1 MNFKKQRN
9 IFGAVACVL
18 VFVSGCADQSPTA
31 RPTTATATRP
41 PSISQAAGA
50 DIIPALL
57 AEINEENL
65 RRNLFHIAKDPI
77 PFRKVNYRVPGH
89 KRSTL
94 EETDDWIEKQ
104 MRGWGYLV
112 EREKC
117 EVQAFSCDLKKPR
130 HHTYA
135 PPLPDAPFHK
145 VCNLYAKKAGRSH
158 VKQIILLVAHK
169 DSQSWTDS
177 PGAYDN
183 AVGTVALLEMAR
195 VLARYR
201 NDRSVW
207 FLWCNEEHKPW
218 TSITAANNCRKRND
232 NLVAIFNTDSLGGK
246 SDADT
251 AAGRK
256 TNVTLYTAPEGK
268 RLADLMAEVND
279 AYKIGLIQ
287 SSYQR
292 KNPGDDDGS
301 FIKAGYPAA
310 IANLGSYPYTDP
322 NYHEAGDTPERVD
335 IVNVRMATQ
344 AVLAAVLRLDRAK

>member
-1 MNFKKQRN
+1 MNLRKVSN
-9 IFGAVACVL
+9 VFGAVACVL
-18 VFVSGCADQSPTA
+18 VFVSGCADKPSPA
-31 RPTTATATRP
+31 RPAGVSR
-41 PSISQAAGA
+41 AADT

-57 AEINEENL
+57 AQISEDNL
-65 RRNLFHIAKDPI
+65 RRSLFYVAKDPL

-89 KRSTL
+89 KRSSL
-94 EETDDWIEKQ
+94 DETDDWIEKQ
-104 MRGWGYLV
+104 LRGCGYTV

-135 PPLPDAPFHK
+135 PPLPDAPFYK
-145 VCNLYAKKAGRSH
+145 VCNLYAKKTGRRCP
-158 VKQIILLVAHK
+158 KEIILLVAHK

-183 AVGTVALLEMAR
+183 AVGTVAVLEMAR
-195 VLARYR
+195 VLARYKS
-201 NDRSVW
+201 DRSIW

-218 TSITAANNCRKRND
+218 TSITAANNCRKRGD
-232 NLVAIFNTDSLGGK
+232 NIVAIFNTDSLGGK
-246 SDADT
+246 SDEDI

-268 RLADLMAEVND
+268 RLADLMAEVNE
-279 AYKIGLIQ
+279 AYKIGLAQ

-292 KNPGDDDGS
+292 KKPGDDDGS
-301 FIKAGYPAA
+301 FIKAGYASA
-310 IANLGSYPYTDP
+310 VANLGSYPYADAA
-322 NYHEAGDTPERVD
+322 YHEAGDAPERVD

-344 AVLAAVLRLDRAK
+344 AVLAAVLRLDRATK